1 MEMLEKLNIHQM
13 AAVMDESRA
22 CLVNAQVGSG
32 KTTVLI
38 AKVCFLHQ
46 LKGIPL
52 SDMVVLTFT
61 NKAANEIKDRLT
73 AVDSNVTEDDLAYF
87 GTFHSVA
94 LKMLK
99 SLAPLEKIGYTS
111 DFAVMDADE
120 RIDLANAI
128 INSNQL
134 TIKYP
139 NKIERRLEEAAKGTF
154 TYGNMKYPDDMNTLW
169 RLYTQEKQMQGKM
182 DFDDLILNITKLL
195 PDISYRPKWIIID
208 EFQDTDDRQM
218 AFIRALASPETKLF
232 VVGDPNQIIYSWRGS
247 NHRIFERFASEYHAT
262 ELSLPENY
270 RSCATILEV
279 AKCFLKTGNDL
290 CGIREPGNKIRVIKH
305 YNSFN
310 EAQYIAASI
319 QMNVEA
325 GLKYSDIAVFYR
337 LQRQSQAL
345 EDALFKAGIPFEVS
359 LKKKIKDIPVL
370 KWVILLLR
378 ASVNPQ
384 DIESVIAV
392 LSDNH
397 YGEHLS
403 RNSARKVVCSS
414 RNAADASTISPSV
427 SLFGSSDDS
436 TTDGCESVLLSKID
450 GFVDWCKGKKSV
462 ETVYEY
468 YSFDN
473 YIKPTSST
481 FRENKSSIET
491 LLKKIDE
498 YITAKQLDLYA
509 GVKDFV
515 NSSALYGIDVLS
527 EDVKT
532 DTDTVKLMT
541 LHSAKGLEFRQ
552 VYIIGVND
560 GLIPLFAKNEDDEQ
574 EERRLFFVG
583 ITRAKDS
590 LELSYYTSPDESRV
604 CSGPSR
610 YISLIPRRLID
621 MDGFIQQSVDLQKYR
636 HEIIQNK
643 AMPEAS
649 TPETPKEEKEEEE
662 SLPAARM
669 VRHPKYGV
677 GTVVSEDDSM
687 ITVSFDGYGEKEFI
701 KAFSELENVSMG
713 EDQTL
718 DKAAFVMPSQLTAPL
733 SQPFELMQSNPLS
746 GSNDNYEKNN
756 SFDENTAVLE
766 ECVAPDDREKNQL
779 HDHYA
784 TTDEMSENMPEM
796 NSSKKRMG
804 LFKRMRLFTK
814 KRT

>member
-13 AAVMDESRA
+13 AAVTDESRA

-99 SLAPLEKIGYTS
+99 SLAPLDKIGYTS

-120 RIDLANAI
+120 RVDLANAI

-169 RLYTQEKQMQGKM
+169 RLYTQEKQIQGKM
-182 DFDDLILNITKLL
+182 DFDDLILNITKVL

-310 EAQYIAASI
+310 EAQYIASSI

-414 RNAADASTISPSV
+414 RNAADSSTISPSV

-436 TTDGCESVLLSKID
+436 TTDGCDSVLLSKID
-450 GFVDWCKGKKSV
+450 GFEDWCKGKKSI

-481 FRENKSSIET
+481 FRENKSRIET

-498 YITAKQLDLYA
+498 YISAKHLDLYA
-509 GVKDFV
+509 GIKDFV

-560 GLIPLFAKNEDDEQ
+560 GLIPLFAKNEDEEQ

-590 LELSYYTSPDESRV
+590 LELSYYTSPDESRIF
-604 CSGPSR
+604 SGPSR
-610 YISLIPRRLID
+610 YISLIPRSLID
-621 MDGFIQQSVDLQKYR
+621 MEGYIQQSVDLQKYR

-643 AMPEAS
+643 EALEA
-649 TPETPKEEKEEEE
+649 PAPDMPKEEKKEEEA
-662 SLPAARM
+662 LPAART

-687 ITVSFDGYGEKEFI
+687 ITVSFDGYGEKEFF
-701 KAFSELENVSMG
+701 KAFSELEDVST
-713 EDQTL
+713 EEVQTH
-718 DKAAFVMPSQLTAPL
+718 DMAEFVMPSQSTAPL
-733 SQPFELMQSNPLS
+733 SQPIEPIQSNPLS
-746 GSNDNYEKNN
+746 DSNENNEKNN
-756 SFDENTAVLE
+756 SFDENTAVRE

-784 TTDEMSENMPEM
+784 TTDEISESMPEI
-796 NSSKKRMG
+796 NSSKNGKG
-804 LFKRMRLFTK
+804 LLKIMRLFTK